1 MVAFFYANI
10 AILRIICYNKFN
22 MKLKG
27 DPITM
32 KTSEFRDIVMPDRVK
47 ADFNIGLTS
56 AQVKERVEAGLDNKP
71 VESPSKTVKEILI
84 DNLCTYFNLIFVI
97 LSVLLIIVGSYRD
110 LTFMPII
117 IANALTGIIQEMRSK
132 SVLDKIKVLNAPVT
146 TVVRDGEIQTVPS
159 KDLVLDDIVIF
170 KAGNQISADAIVVDG
185 NAAVNESLLTGESDE
200 IAKKKGD
207 KLMSGS
213 YIVSGSCRARLEKV
227 GAESYISKLTIQA
240 KKSRKGEQSEM
251 IRSLNRIV
259 KFAGFAIIPIGSILF
274 YQAYYLSHDSIRA
287 SVQSMVAAVIGMIP
301 EGLFLL
307 ASVTLVIST
316 MKLALGKVLVHDMKC
331 IETLAR
337 VNVLC
342 VDKTGTITENE
353 MSVSNVVHVSN
364 DYNDEIVRG
373 LLSDFAAAQDSDNQT
388 MAAVKNY
395 FHSPTGRVATTTTG
409 FSSEFKYSS
418 VSFGKDSYVMGAPEF
433 ILKDEV
439 KSYKD
444 IIDQN
449 SRKGYRVIAFGKYEG
464 TPDGKALTAP
474 VKPICFVM
482 MTNPIRQNAPE
493 TFKYF
498 ADQGVDIKVI
508 SGDNPVTVS
517 EVAKQAG
524 IKNAADYIDATTLT
538 NDAAIKDA
546 VMRYTVFGR
555 VTPEQKRK
563 FVKALKKAGKTVAM
577 TGDGVNDV
585 LALKD
590 ADCSVAMASGSD
602 AAAQAAQLVLLES
615 DFSKMPDVVAEGRK
629 VVNNLETSGSLFI
642 VKNIFSL
649 IISVLFIFFG
659 LAYPLKPAQISLIS
673 MFTIGLPAFFL
684 SQMPNRELIRGR
696 FITNI
701 LLKALPAALTDVLV
715 VCAMVYFGN
724 IFNVAPRDIATAST
738 ILMSIVGMMIV
749 FQICKPMD
757 VYKMWMWILC
767 GVGLVCC
774 MLFVS
779 KLFDITSM
787 SNRCILLCVNF
798 SIIAEPCLRY
808 LTMAMK
814 KIQDFFIKEE

>member
-395 FHSPTGRVATTTTG
+395 FHSPTGRAATTTTG

-444 IIDQN
+444 IIEQN

>member
-1 MVAFFYANI
+1 M
-10 AILRIICYNKFN
+10 
-22 MKLKG
+22 
-27 DPITM
+27 
-32 KTSEFRDIVMPDRVK
+32 SEFNDVIVPDRVK
-47 ADFNIGLTS
+47 ADFNEGLTS
-56 AQVKERVEAGLDNKP
+56 AQVKERAEAGQDNKP
-71 VESPSKTVKEILI
+71 VESPSKTVKEII
-84 DNLCTYFNLIFVI
+84 ADNVLTYFNLIFVI
-97 LSVLLIIVGSYRD
+97 LSVLLVVVGFYRD

-117 IANALTGIIQEMRSK
+117 IANALIGIIQEMRSK

-146 TVVRDGEIQTVPS
+146 TVVREGQIMTVPS
-159 KDLVLDDIVIF
+159 KDLVIDDIVIF

-185 NAAVNESLLTGESDE
+185 NVSVNESLLTGESDE
-200 IAKKKGD
+200 ISKKPGD
-207 KLMSGS
+207 TLMSGS
-213 YIVSGSCRARLEKV
+213 YIVSGTCRARLEKV
-227 GAESYISKLTIQA
+227 GRESYISKLTIQA

-259 KFAGFAIIPIGSILF
+259 KFAGVAIIPIGSILF
-274 YQAYYLSHDSIRA
+274 YQSYYINHDTIRA

-307 ASVTLVIST
+307 ASVTLVISA
-316 MKLALGKVLVHDMKC
+316 MRLALSKVLVHDMKC

-337 VNVLC
+337 VDVLC

-353 MSVSNVVHVSN
+353 MSVTAVVPAS
-364 DYNDEIVRG
+364 DEYDIDSMQG
-373 LLSDFAAAQDSDNQT
+373 LISDFAAAQDADNQT
-388 MAAVKNY
+388 MEAIKNHFHRPAGRSAV
-395 FHSPTGRVATTTTG
+395 SITG

-418 VSFGKDSYVMGAPEF
+418 VTFERESYVLGAPEF
-433 ILKDEV
+433 VLKEKIEEYKSKIDE
-439 KSYKD
+439 Y
-444 IIDQN
+444 N
-449 SRKGYRVIAFGKYEG
+449 RKGYRVLVFGKYRG
-464 TPDGKALTAP
+464 VPDGKALTATVEP
-474 VKPICFVM
+474 MCFIM
-482 MTNPIRQNAPE
+482 MANPIRENAPE

-498 ADQGVDIKVI
+498 AEQGVEIKVI

-524 IKNAADYIDATTLT
+524 IRHAEEYVDATTLT
-538 NDAAIKDA
+538 TESAIKDA
-546 VMRYTVFGR
+546 VVRYTVFGR

-563 FVKALKKAGKTVAM
+563 FVRALKKAGKTVAM

-602 AAAQAAQLVLLES
+602 AAAQASQLVLLES

-629 VVNNLETSGSLFI
+629 VVNNLERSGSLFI

-673 MFTIGLPAFFL
+673 VFTIGLPAFFL
-684 SQMPNRELIRGR
+684 SQMPNRDLIKGK

-724 IFNVAPRDIATAST
+724 IFNVAPTDIATAST

-757 VYKMWMWILC
+757 MYKMWMWILC
-767 GVGLVCC
+767 GVGLACC
-774 MLFVS
+774 MIFIS
-779 KLFDITSM
+779 KMFDITSM
-787 SNRCILLCVNF
+787 SNRCILLCINF

-808 LTMAMK
+808 MTLVTK
-814 KIQDFFIKEE
+814 KIQSFFISEDKDD